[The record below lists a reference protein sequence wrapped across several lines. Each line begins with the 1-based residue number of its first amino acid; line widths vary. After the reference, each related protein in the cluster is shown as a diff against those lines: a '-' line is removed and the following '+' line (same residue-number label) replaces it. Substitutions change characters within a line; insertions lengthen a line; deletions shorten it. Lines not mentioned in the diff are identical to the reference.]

1 MLKKLVSSKFFIPWQ
16 QWTQQKTHA
25 GHRASASSVRQ
36 KIRSRQV
43 LPDIGSSTEAQR
55 KGHGWGLQTEAKK
68 TKHSRLKT
76 DQADFHSKMTSSN
89 ISTGLAETSRTL
101 VHPYSSLKPS
111 DSAMHE
117 NTKTCVWINWC
128 KSSELKNGNFKYL
141 AQKALCSPEGV
152 QQWSKLATPFQ
163 VWWGSFATA
172 VRDAVNT
179 EIKWCTMCSS
189 HLRNKQHHREIK

>member
-1 MLKKLVSSKFFIPWQ
+1 MFLSHGNSEHSN
-16 QWTQQKTHA
+16 KTHA
-25 GHRASASSVRQ
+25 GHCASASSVRQ
-36 KIRSRQV
+36 KICSRQV

-55 KGHGWGLQTEAKK
+55 KGHGWGLQTEELAKK

-128 KSSELKNGNFKYL
+128 KSSELKNENFKYL
-141 AQKALCSPEGV
+141 AQKALCSPKGV
-152 QQWSKLATPFQ
+152 VSATM
-163 VWWGSFATA
+163 
-172 VRDAVNT
+172 
-179 EIKWCTMCSS
+179 K
-189 HLRNKQHHREIK
+189 

>member
-16 QWTQQKTHA
+16 QWTQQQDTCW
-25 GHRASASSVRQ
+25 SSCISQFCQAENSQQTGVTRYWLFY
-36 KIRSRQV
+36 RSTKERTWLRTANWGTGKENQ
-43 LPDIGSSTEAQR
+43 AQ
-55 KGHGWGLQTEAKK
+55 Q
-68 TKHSRLKT
+68 T
-76 DQADFHSKMTSSN
+76 DQADFLSKMTSSN

-179 EIKWCTMCSS
+179 EIKWCTMWSS